1 MPPTYVASR
10 LWSPVLHGPR
20 KRCPEVVVVMS
31 RANFAAFVRGV
42 KAGEFDHLIEAPAQ
56 G

>member
-10 LWSPVLHGPR
+10 PWSPVLHGPR
-20 KRCPEVVVVMS
+20 NRCPEAVVATS

-42 KAGEFDHLIEAPAQ
+42 KAGEFDHLIETPVQ